1 MVGTLSKTNKHSSFW
16 LGNAQSFQND
26 KNVKISK
33 SRKLSTKYKIRR
45 PEEIQSVYKK
55 LKTIQ
60 AKAAR
65 LKWYQKRS
73 RFYKDNNI
81 FKNNSRQFYR
91 SIGKSQI
98 KINKAP
104 SEEEIRSFWE
114 KIWSGRKTHNSQTP
128 CIEKLRKEYEALKQ

>member
-1 MVGTLSKTNKHSSFW
+1 MVGTLSKTNKHSSLW
-16 LGNAQSFQND
+16 LGNAQNFQND

-33 SRKLSTKYKIRR
+33 SRKLSTKYKIRC

-81 FKNNSRQFYR
+81 FKNNRDN
-91 SIGKSQI
+91 SIEVLVNHKS
-98 KINKAP
+98 K
-104 SEEEIRSFWE
+104 
-114 KIWSGRKTHNSQTP
+114 
-128 CIEKLRKEYEALKQ
+128 